1 MTITGAHVLLY
12 SPEADAL
19 RAMLGDTF
27 GWKGVDAGGGW
38 LIFALAPAE
47 VAVHSADTL
56 PSPGLGRGNDEVCLW
71 RSRTKSSGDLPAA
84 APTVAS

>member
-27 GWKGVDAGGGW
+27 GLKGVEAGVGPQR
-38 LIFALAPAE
+38 I
-47 VAVHSADTL
+47 
-56 PSPGLGRGNDEVCLW
+56 GLGRVQQHMCAGDSHLPMAF
-71 RSRTKSSGDLPAA
+71 SRFSAVALTTDGECPRFIIPPA
-84 APTVAS
+84 S